1 LDPPPIGV
9 LYLKWWYNNKMGT
22 HHFAKTMRS
31 PYFTKEELQPKC
43 ECNKIVCRLE
53 RFLKSFLSAKKK

>member
-1 LDPPPIGV
+1 
-9 LYLKWWYNNKMGT
+9 MGT
-22 HHFAKTMRS
+22 HHFAKTMHS
-31 PYFTKEELQPKC
+31 PYFTKEELQPGC